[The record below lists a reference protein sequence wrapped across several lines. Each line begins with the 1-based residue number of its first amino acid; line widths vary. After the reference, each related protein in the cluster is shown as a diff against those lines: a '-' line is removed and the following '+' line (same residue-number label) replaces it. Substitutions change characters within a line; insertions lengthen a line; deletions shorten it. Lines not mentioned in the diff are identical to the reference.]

1 METLLSGETQEIRDK
16 RDRISLVKF
25 FAEMI
30 NPVFETF
37 VAAGVGS

>member
-1 METLLSGETQEIRDK
+1 MEILLAGETEEIRDK

-30 NPVFETF
+30 SPIFETYIA
-37 VAAGVGS
+37 VGVGS